1 LEIKQ
6 RKITLGLR
14 ELIVDHL
21 IRKDRL
27 LGEEVFNFQ
36 IGHLPSTII
45 IRSLKK
51 IKCTFSFSFF
61 DFKFFEKNVT
71 KDANTSKTYF

>member
-1 LEIKQ
+1 M
-6 RKITLGLR
+6 
-14 ELIVDHL
+14 IVDHL
-21 IRKDRL
+21 IRKDGL

-36 IGHLPSTII
+36 IGPLPSTII

-61 DFKFFEKNVT
+61 FYFKFFGKDVIN
-71 KDANTSKTYF
+71 DANTSKTYFWFFVVFGMFSKIR

>member
-1 LEIKQ
+1 
-6 RKITLGLR
+6 
-14 ELIVDHL
+14 LIVDHL
-21 IRKDRL
+21 IRKDGL

-36 IGHLPSTII
+36 IGPLPSTII

-61 DFKFFEKNVT
+61 DFKFFGKYVIN
-71 KDANTSKTYF
+71 DANTSKTYFWFFVVFGMLSKIR